1 MIMTS
6 TAIVTITVRV
16 IITMPDRS
24 CARHIGQYYSVKE
37 AMDTACFA
45 FPEATGISCTK
56 CGGAQ

>member
-1 MIMTS
+1 MLS
-6 TAIVTITVRV
+6 NAIGTITVRV

-24 CARHIGQYYSVKE
+24 CARHIGQYYNVKE

-56 CGGAQ
+56 LGGAV